1 MSVKVGDIVISKRGH
16 DAKKLFIV
24 IAALNE
30 SYVLIGDGVKRKLD
44 SLKQKNVKHL
54 KVVASA
60 DETLEYIVDDKSIAD
75 KLKQMQT
82 QNL

>member
-1 MSVKVGDIVISKRGH
+1 MSIKVGDIVSSKKGH
-16 DAKKLFIV
+16 DAKRLFIV
-24 IAALNE
+24 VAVLND

-60 DETLEYIVDDKSIAD
+60 DETLGYLVDDKSIAA
-75 KLKQMQT
+75 KLKQTQT
-82 QNL
+82 QN